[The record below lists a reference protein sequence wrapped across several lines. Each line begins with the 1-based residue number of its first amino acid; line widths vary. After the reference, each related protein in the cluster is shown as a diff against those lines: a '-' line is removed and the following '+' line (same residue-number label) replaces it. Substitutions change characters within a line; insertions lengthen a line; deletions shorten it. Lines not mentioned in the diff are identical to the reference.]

1 MSVNSGGMA
10 PPKGPRRGG
19 QQIRAQ
25 SIIAES
31 KEGGETAAPSP
42 TCTSHRK
49 ADVLSEAWGALVH
62 ASDPPAD
69 VPTL

>member
-1 MSVNSGGMA
+1 MSTLEEWLLQRGRAGEDSRSGL
-10 PPKGPRRGG
+10 
-19 QQIRAQ
+19 RAF
-25 SIIAES
+25 ITES

-49 ADVLSEAWGALVH
+49 ADALSEAWGALAH
-62 ASDPPAD
+62 ASDPPTD